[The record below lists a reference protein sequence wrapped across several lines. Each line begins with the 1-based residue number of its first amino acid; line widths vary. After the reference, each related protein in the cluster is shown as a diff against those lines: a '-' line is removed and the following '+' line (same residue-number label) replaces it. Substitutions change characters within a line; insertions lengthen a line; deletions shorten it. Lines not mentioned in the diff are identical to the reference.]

1 MFELTKRADDQLK
14 LIDEYADV
22 KDLFDDEEKHIKVL
36 EENAKSILELKGELE
51 ELEQKLS
58 EKESF
63 KKRKK
68 ELEKI
73 LKDQIFVEHE
83 LWLNEDSFF
92 EGVKKSLEKEKKD
105 FDKLLKKQNNQN
117 YKKLT
122 WSEHQTKA
130 M

>member
-1 MFELTKRADDQLK
+1 VFELTKRADDQLK